1 MPTIPLSPQERLALS
16 RQAIYK
22 HMNRSHR
29 DDELE
34 IDRESDPSDNAG
46 LFRGGTTSALM
57 RAVRV
62 WWFRH
67 PASSAVELARPLLND
82 YAKVHP
88 FKLLGVAAGAG
99 AAAVLMRPWRM
110 VSVGGLLLA
119 GIKSSGLASVLLS
132 LLTNPSQNNQDI
144 P

>member
-1 MPTIPLSPQERLALS
+1 MSTNPLSPQERLALT
-16 RQAIYK
+16 RKAIFK
-22 HMNRSHR
+22 HMNRRHR
-29 DDELE
+29 DDEFE
-34 IDRESDPSDNAG
+34 MDREPDLGDNG
-46 LFRGGTTSALM
+46 EPTQRSRTSALM
-57 RAVRV
+57 QAVRT

-67 PASSAVELARPLLND
+67 PASSAVELARPLLDD

-99 AAAVLMRPWRM
+99 AAAALVRPWRM

-119 GIKSSGLASVLLS
+119 AIKSSGLAGVLLS
-132 LLTNPSQNNQDI
+132 LLTNPSQNNQDT